1 MNNFEFL
8 AVSVDHHIKSYNVII
23 TEGVLIQQTFIC
35 DSDLWEYAI
44 LGIEALTLIV
54 GVGLGI
60 QVRYFCVQVYL
71 TIIPIYSKR

>member
-1 MNNFEFL
+1 M
-8 AVSVDHHIKSYNVII
+8 SVNHSIKSYEVVI
-23 TEGVLIQQTFIC
+23 TEGVLIQKTFTC
-35 DSDLWEYAI
+35 ESDLWEYAI

-71 TIIPIYSKR
+71 TIMPLDSKR